1 MDESNDLGVVS
12 EAQTTLSETDSSGD
26 IGSPEPPEPQF
37 IQWLKENAVPLIGIL
52 SIALIVC
59 ALIHYSATV
68 GDRAQTKELAET
80 INNFIQ
86 AIAIVAG
93 GIWAIFT
100 FSKGRQ
106 FKESLVPSVSGRI
119 VFIEGITFIVVS
131 TEIKNV
137 GQSKIKFLLGAST
150 LEVFEYIKTP
160 VSEVITMPDQKL
172 RQFNP
177 LHEDDVY
184 IEPNEII
191 YGTRFIAIPRPPD
204 LGFRLEFKVI
214 SENKRYTWRTACM
227 VEKSSPT
234 VNI

>member
-1 MDESNDLGVVS
+1 MDESSDLGVVS
-12 EAQTTLSETDSSGD
+12 EVQTALSEPDSTGD
-26 IGSPEPPEPQF
+26 IGSPEPHEPQF

-68 GDRAQTKELAET
+68 GDRSQTKDLAET

-86 AIAIVAG
+86 TIAIVAG

-119 VFIEGITFIVVS
+119 VSIEGFTFIVVS

-150 LEVFEYIKTP
+150 LEVFEYIKTS

-177 LHEDDVY
+177 LHKDDVY

-191 YGTRFIAIPRPPD
+191 YGTRFIAIPHPPD

-227 VEKSSPT
+227 VEKSSPN

>member
-1 MDESNDLGVVS
+1 MDESNDLDAVS
-12 EAQTTLSETDSSGD
+12 GAQTAQSETNITGD
-26 IGSPEPPEPQF
+26 VGASEPPEPQF
-37 IQWLKENAVPLIGIL
+37 IQWLKDNAVPLVGIL

-59 ALIHYSATV
+59 ALIHYSVTV

-86 AIAIVAG
+86 AVAIVAG
-93 GIWAIFT
+93 GMWAIFT

-119 VFIEGITFIVVS
+119 VSISGITFIVVS
-131 TEIKNV
+131 TEIRNV

-150 LEVFEYIKTP
+150 LEVFEYIQTP
-160 VSEVITMPDQKL
+160 VTEVITMPDQKL

-191 YGTRFIAIPRPPD
+191 YGTRFIAIPQSPD
-204 LGFRLEFKVI
+204 LGLRLEFKVI

-227 VEKSSPT
+227 VEKPSPNA
-234 VNI
+234 NI